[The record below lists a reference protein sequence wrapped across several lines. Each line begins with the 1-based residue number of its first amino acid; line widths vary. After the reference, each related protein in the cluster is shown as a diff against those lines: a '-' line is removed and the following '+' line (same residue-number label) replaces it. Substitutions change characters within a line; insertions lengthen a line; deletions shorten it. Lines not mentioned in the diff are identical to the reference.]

1 MRNSLTK
8 TIGGGTVAAI
18 LAGAL
23 AFGGVTSASAGV
35 TGCSASGGKQEG
47 GAVIGA
53 VVGGLLGNKLGGRH
67 ATGETVAGAALGA
80 AAGSAIG
87 CEAQKGREAKRNAY
101 SSPNHYSSSD
111 NYSSSD
117 TYSRGG
123 YRLSSNVR
131 SASYDRIA
139 QPFMAERTVN
149 LRAAPTTGSARVG
162 RLQRGERFQAL
173 AQVRGSD
180 WILVGQRGVGVGYV
194 RGDFVRPIGDRY
206 ADGR

>member
-111 NYSSSD
+111 

-194 RGDFVRPIGDRY
+194 RGDFVHPIGDRY